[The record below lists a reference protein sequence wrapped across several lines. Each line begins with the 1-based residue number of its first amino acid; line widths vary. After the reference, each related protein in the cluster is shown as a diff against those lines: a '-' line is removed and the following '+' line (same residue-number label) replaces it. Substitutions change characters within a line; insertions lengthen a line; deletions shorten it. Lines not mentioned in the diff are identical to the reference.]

1 MYDLVKIFVNLFI
14 ILFFVAAC
22 VLGVIIGI
30 AMVRAQYD
38 CIKYISELNRRNKP
52 VEKPQIIKKQPEAPK
67 VPRHYTWKNYLML
80 LLFILVYG
88 FLIYQL
94 FF

>member
-14 ILFFVAAC
+14 ILFCIAAC
-22 VLGVIIGI
+22 VLGVIIWI
-30 AMVRAQYD
+30 AMVRARYD

-67 VPRHYTWKNYLML
+67 VPRHYTWKGCLS
-80 LLFILVYG
+80 LFIILFSIGY
-88 FLIYQL
+88 LIYEL